1 MTMNIFLEAKCEIRD
16 LSPNKHACFSI
27 MSGTFYWRISF
38 LNRANNVFFH
48 LTLGLT
54 LTETSMGFWIL
65 ISMFIKLFSSWD
77 IQLHDAGKTWPTLT
91 QPDSQIQSNFI
102 SWTSRKQITGKQSQH
117 KKNEEKQMNF
127 FFKYYFL
134 SSYVSHVSFLPSCPP
149 SPIE

>member
-1 MTMNIFLEAKCEIRD
+1 MTMNIFLEAKGEIWD

-38 LNRANNVFFH
+38 LNRANDVFFC

-54 LTETSMGFWIL
+54 LTETFMGFWIL

-91 QPDSQIQSNFI
+91 QPDSQIQSNLI
-102 SWTSRKQITGKQSQH
+102 SWTSRKQITGEQSQH
-117 KKNEEKQMNF
+117 KEMKRNRWSF
-127 FFKYYFL
+127 FLYYFL
-134 SSYVSHVSFLPSCPP
+134 SSYVSLCFFPS
-149 SPIE
+149 

>member
-1 MTMNIFLEAKCEIRD
+1 MTINIFLEAKCEIRD

-38 LNRANNVFFH
+38 LNRANNVFFR

-54 LTETSMGFWIL
+54 LTETSMGFGIL

-77 IQLHDAGKTWPTLT
+77 IQLHDAGKPWPTLT

-117 KKNEEKQMNF
+117 KEMKRNRWT